1 MAKINSSYESVF
13 VVDMQLGDEG
23 VKAMVEK
30 FTSIIASNGEITE
43 TNEWGKKRLAYPIN
57 DLTDG
62 YYVCVKFKA
71 PGDFPAEL
79 NRIFNIT
86 EGIMRGIVVK
96 VEE

>member
-30 FTSIIASNGEITE
+30 FTSLIASNGEITE

-71 PGDFPAEL
+71 PADFPAEL